1 MSAASITSSFAP
13 LSARALLRHGLINAL
28 VCSAIAA
35 WLAVLQHGH
44 FGVSLV
50 YSLSIG
56 MACWALIDGGRWLA
70 CRRKVRL
77 APDDPRAA
85 MGWPGSAAMVL
96 ILLIGVPL
104 GYIGGSLLAD
114 ALTGHRSPMPW
125 RIGWE
130 DDSTGWGAF
139 AFLLILSFAVSGLTA
154 LFMYVRGTL
163 IATRAE
169 AERIQRLASE
179 TRLKLL
185 ESQLEPHMLFNTLAN
200 LRVLIALDAPRA
212 QAMLDH
218 LIAFLRATLDASRA
232 ATPGSHTL
240 AAEFERLA
248 DYLSLIAIRM
258 GPRLRWSI
266 DLPEALRSQPVPPLL
281 LQPLVE
287 NSIRHGLEP
296 AIDGGDIQIGATAVE
311 GLLVL
316 SVRDTGIGL
325 DTAPANPKGSHFGLQ
340 QVRERLASLHGA
352 AARLRLEPVAAAQGG
367 GTLARIE
374 LPLCPPAGPQ
384 ELR

>member
-1 MSAASITSSFAP
+1 MSP
-13 LSARALLRHGLINAL
+13 LSALTLLRHGLINAL
-28 VCSAIAA
+28 VCGAIAA
-35 WLAVLQHGH
+35 WLAVLQHGR

-114 ALTGHRSPMPW
+114 TLTGHRSPMPW
-125 RIGWE
+125 RIDWE
-130 DDSTGWGAF
+130 DGASGWGAF
-139 AFLLILSFAVSGLTA
+139 AFLLILSFVVSGLTA

-169 AERIQRLASE
+169 AERVQRLASQ
-179 TRLKLL
+179 TQLKLL
-185 ESQLEPHMLFNTLAN
+185 QSQLEPHMLFNTLAN
-200 LRVLIALDAPRA
+200 LRVLIALDPPRA
-212 QAMLDH
+212 QVMLDH

-232 ATPGSHTL
+232 ATLSGHTL
-240 AAEFERLA
+240 ATEFDRLA

-258 GPRLRWSI
+258 GPRLSWTL

-296 AIDGGDIQIGATAVE
+296 AIDGGRITISASTTDNR
-311 GLLVL
+311 LVL
-316 SVRDTGIGL
+316 SVRDSGIGL
-325 DTAPANPKGSHFGLQ
+325 DAAAANPGGSHFGLQ
-340 QVRERLASLHGA
+340 QVRERLASLHGT
-352 AARLRLEPVAAAQGG
+352 AARLQLEAVPAGQGG